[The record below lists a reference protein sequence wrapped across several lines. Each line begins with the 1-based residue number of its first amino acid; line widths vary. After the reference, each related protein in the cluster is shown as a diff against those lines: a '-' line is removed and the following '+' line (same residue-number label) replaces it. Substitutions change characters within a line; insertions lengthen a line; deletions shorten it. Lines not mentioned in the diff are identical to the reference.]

1 MGSKRKDGAEGGEG
15 KAKKGKGAAAS
26 GVPAPPVQVRRRAAR
41 GPMYGSISCYT
52 AVPAEA

>member
-41 GPMYGSISCYT
+41 GPMYGSISCHA